1 LKFASLLLLFLLSC
15 TTYYAGVKA
24 PAEDAK
30 LLQIAYRKPP
40 LLIPKVNG
48 VSYGFL
54 LNPIFFTQ
62 PGRNDLDVLY
72 SVVTGANSSIG
83 SRETI
88 PVSVEGAGG
97 TSIVVCDQT
106 APDMSSFSVHFY
118 SVPFHL
124 TDDHE
129 GKRLLDAACEV
140 FDWVTAGRNL
150 DVARALKWGLPLSM
164 RSHRGAT
171 LADHIRKEAQDKK
184 NPDLL
189 KLIEK

>member
-1 LKFASLLLLFLLSC
+1 MKFASLLLLSLLSC

-24 PAEDAK
+24 PAEGAK

-40 LLIPKVNG
+40 LLIPTVNG
-48 VSYGFL
+48 VSYGFF
-54 LNPIFFTQ
+54 LNPFFFAQ
-62 PGRNDLDVLY
+62 PGRNDLEVIY
-72 SVVTGANSSIG
+72 SISDGRTSIG
-83 SRETI
+83 SKGAL
-88 PVSVEGAGG
+88 PVRVEGAGG

>member
-1 LKFASLLLLFLLSC
+1 MKFASLLLLFLLSC

-118 SVPFHL
+118 SVPF
-124 TDDHE
+124 
-129 GKRLLDAACEV
+129 
-140 FDWVTAGRNL
+140 
-150 DVARALKWGLPLSM
+150 
-164 RSHRGAT
+164 
-171 LADHIRKEAQDKK
+171 
-184 NPDLL
+184 
-189 KLIEK
+189 